1 MSQRGEQAPVRYED
15 IMRAAKER
23 AKTAPEY
30 APPPPPTPQDEK
42 EASSPPKLGRRKSGV
57 FGAMGMGMGRRKSI
71 RL

>member
-1 MSQRGEQAPVRYED
+1 MSQRQGEQAPVRYED

-23 AKTAPEY
+23 ARTAPDY
-30 APPPPPTPQDEK
+30 APPPPPPEQQE
-42 EASSPPKLGRRKSGV
+42 EGREVPKLGRRKSGV